1 MKYLFSITAMLAA
14 SLSVCAKDKITP
26 LTADAAAQIQN
37 KTFIVTRHAKP
48 DFTAM
53 TAGKASFGLFGAVAM
68 VKEGNEIVQNNRI
81 PDNAEILEEVLVP
94 LLIKKFGL
102 TLVDENAN
110 HTAFNKP
117 EEIAKEQNQGDYIL
131 DIASINWMSL
141 YYPGNWSEYHTFYMG
156 QARLIERASGKQL
169 SSMTCVLNGRKD
181 KNKFPPSNEDML
193 ADNAQLLKDMLA
205 SQGWSCA
212 QRIAKDEFG
221 IADID
226 IPKTPVKYVDPQA
239 DFAAK
244 KTSVTAPAIVPAPA
258 Q

>member
-1 MKYLFSITAMLAA
+1 MKYL
-14 SLSVCAKDKITP
+14 LSVTALLVASVSVYAKDKITP
-26 LTADAAAQIQN
+26 LTAEAAAQIQN

-53 TAGKASFGLFGAVAM
+53 TAGKASFALLGAIAM
-68 VKEGNEIVQNNRI
+68 VKEGNEIVQENHI

-94 LLIKKFGL
+94 LLIKKYGL

-117 EEIAKEQNQGDYIL
+117 EEIAKEQTQGDYIL
-131 DIASINWMSL
+131 DIASLNWMSL

-156 QARLIERASGKQL
+156 QARLIERATGKQL
-169 SSMTCVLNGRKD
+169 SSMMCVINGRKE
-181 KNKFPPSNEDML
+181 KNKFPPSKDDML
-193 ADNAQLLKDMLA
+193 ADQAQLLKDMLA

-212 QRIAKDEFG
+212 QRMAKDEFA
-221 IADID
+221 IADAD
-226 IPKTPVKYVDPQA
+226 IPKTPAKYVDPQA

-244 KTSVTAPAIVPAPA
+244 KALTATPAVTPTK
-258 Q
+258 

>member
-1 MKYLFSITAMLAA
+1 MKHLLSAIAMLAA

-26 LTADAAAQIQN
+26 LTTDAAAQIQN

-48 DFTAM
+48 DFSAM
-53 TAGKASFGLFGAVAM
+53 TAGKASFGLFGAIAM
-68 VKEGNEIVQNNRI
+68 VNAGNDIIQSNHV
-81 PDNAEILEEVLVP
+81 PDNAEILEEILVP
-94 LLIKKFGL
+94 LLIKKYGL
-102 TLVDENAN
+102 TLIDENAN

-117 EEIAKEQNQGDYIL
+117 EEIAKEQTQGDYIL
-131 DIASINWMSL
+131 DIASLNWMSL
-141 YYPGNWSEYHTFYMG
+141 YYPGNWSEYHTFYIG
-156 QARLIERASGKQL
+156 QARLIERASGKQI

-181 KNKFPPSNEDML
+181 KNKFPPSKEDML
-193 ADNAQLLKDMLA
+193 ADQAQLLKDMLA
-205 SQGWSCA
+205 SQGWNCA

-221 IADID
+221 IAEAD

-244 KTSVTAPAIVPAPA
+244 KVLVTTPTLVPA